1 MQIELSD
8 AAYRAISEALT
19 YARAA
24 HSYDVER
31 YTQQG
36 NHSGAK
42 LSAQREREAN
52 DAWEMLLAAR
62 FPSTLA
68 VR

>member
-31 YTQQG
+31 CTRER
-36 NHSGAK
+36 NILGAQRA
-42 LSAQREREAN
+42 AQREREAN

-62 FPSTLA
+62 YPSTLA